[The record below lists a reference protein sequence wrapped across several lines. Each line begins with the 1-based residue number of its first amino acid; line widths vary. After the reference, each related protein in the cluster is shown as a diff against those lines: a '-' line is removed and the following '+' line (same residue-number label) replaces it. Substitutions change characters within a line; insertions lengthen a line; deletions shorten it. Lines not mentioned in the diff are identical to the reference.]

1 MARLDLRRQA
11 AALAPRLQSL
21 DLAALDERAR
31 LSAIATWK
39 GRMVTEHVSARVFA
53 GLVPQLMRAEV
64 DADLH
69 EEVAAMIADELRH
82 ARLCA
87 AAVHVLGGEAIA
99 ELPPITAIPEH
110 EDAAPLEALL
120 RNVISVGCLS
130 ETVAVALIDGERLR
144 TPNPELAGVLEEI
157 LADEVAHA
165 RFGWRFLEGL
175 AGSIDAGTRA
185 RLDGYLEVALRHLID
200 HELAHLPARPAPSA
214 AAEEVGV
221 CDGNDARALFF
232 DTLRGVIVPGL
243 TAHGFRA
250 QEALR
255 AAMGA

>member
-11 AALAPRLQSL
+11 AALADRLDGL
-21 DLAALDERAR
+21 DLTALGERDR
-31 LSAIATWK
+31 LSAIATWR
-39 GRMVTEHVSARVFA
+39 GRMVNEHVSARVFA

-69 EEVAAMIADELRH
+69 EEVAAMISDELRH

-87 AAVHVLGGEAIA
+87 AAVHALGGDAVA

-110 EDAAPLEALL
+110 EDATPIEALL

-144 TPNPELAGVLEEI
+144 TPNPALAGLLQEI

-165 RFGWRFLEGL
+165 RFGWRFLEAT
-175 AGSIDAGTRA
+175 AGALDPATRE
-185 RLDGYLEVALRHLID
+185 RLDGYLEVALRHLIA

-214 AAEEVGV
+214 AAEAIGV

-232 DTLRGVIVPGL
+232 DTLREVIVPGL

-255 AAMGA
+255 RAMG